1 MTDDVV
7 YEFDDKVST
16 IRLERPERYNA
27 MTLEMWRALKEGIH
41 RADDDGARAIV
52 LTGEGDLFCSGDD
65 IQSLANVEN
74 ERDARV
80 LADTLTD
87 CFDAIEQSPVPVVGW
102 ANGSAYGGGFELLM
116 AADITIVPEGSSFA
130 LPETKIGAFPLYAAK
145 RLSLLVGRQR
155 ASELA
160 LAGREISAER
170 AVEWGLFARAVPE
183 AELEGTV
190 AETVAALRQ
199 SSPEALATTKAW
211 LGVPLRSDAERVGIR
226 TGLGH
231 LYAGEN
237 AREGAKAFLEDRE
250 PDFVD

>member
-1 MTDDVV
+1 MLV
-7 YEFDDKVST
+7 
-16 IRLERPERYNA
+16 
-27 MTLEMWRALKEGIH
+27 
-41 RADDDGARAIV
+41 
-52 LTGEGDLFCSGDD
+52 
-65 IQSLANVEN
+65 
-74 ERDARV
+74 
-80 LADTLTD
+80 DTLTD

-170 AVEWGLFARAVPE
+170 AVEWGIFAREVPE
-183 AELEGTV
+183 AELEETV

-211 LGVPLRSDAERVGIR
+211 LGVPLRSDAERIGIR